1 MRDPFDGL
9 AFRPAD
15 ILLPQNCDYTK
26 WSVVA
31 CDQYTSQ
38 PEYWQE
44 VEELVGSA
52 PSTLRLILPE
62 SCLDGPS
69 VETDIM
75 EVNNT
80 MTRYLREERFCTLPA
95 SLIYVERRLDN
106 LRLRRGLVGMVD
118 LEQYDY
124 EPGAEA
130 QVRATE
136 GTVMAR
142 IPPRVAVRKNAPL
155 ELPHVMLL
163 ADDLEK
169 TVLEPLSAR
178 KDQMEEVYDFDL
190 MERGGHIAGWRL
202 DGESMALVAAALR
215 KLADPAAFRARYGV
229 EDKPVL
235 LFAVG
240 DGNHS
245 LATAKECYERQ
256 KKLTPREQWDSLPA
270 RYALCELVNLHDASL
285 EFEPIHRVVFG
296 VEPERVVEELLSA
309 LPGAYRGE
317 GDGHVLRFSHAGGKG
332 AVTVPR
338 PEAQLEVGTLQPFLD
353 AYVKEHGGSID
364 YIHGA
369 DVARDLAARPGNIA
383 FLLPA
388 MGKEQLFPTVIRDG
402 VLPRKT
408 FSMGLSFFLWAM
420 ARFNGRQLG
429 LCGKTITSLRRNLLA
444 ELVPY
449 LRRLGFDCWERR
461 SENLLTVRLGGHEN
475 RFLLFGG
482 RDESS
487 AALIQGSTLA
497 GVLLDEA
504 ALDKILDPYSM
515 TEPGISGKEL
525 LEG

>member
-1 MRDPFDGL
+1 
-9 AFRPAD
+9 
-15 ILLPQNCDYTK
+15 
-26 WSVVA
+26 
-31 CDQYTSQ
+31 
-38 PEYWQE
+38 
-44 VEELVGSA
+44 
-52 PSTLRLILPE
+52 
-62 SCLDGPS
+62 
-69 VETDIM
+69 M

-163 ADDLEK
+163 ADDPEK

-178 KDQMEEVYDFDL
+178 KDQMEKVYDFDL
-190 MERGGHIAGWRL
+190 MERGGYIAGWRL

-353 AYVKEHGGSID
+353 AYVKWPGIWPPAPAISPSCCPPW
-364 YIHGA
+364 
-369 DVARDLAARPGNIA
+369 ARSSSFPPSSGTGCSPARPSPWGRPTTSA
-383 FLLPA
+383 FTWRRARSDKGVTRCPFWKQ
-388 MGKEQLFPTVIRDG
+388 GPT
-402 VLPRKT
+402 P
-408 FSMGLSFFLWAM
+408 S
-420 ARFNGRQLG
+420 
-429 LCGKTITSLRRNLLA
+429 
-444 ELVPY
+444 
-449 LRRLGFDCWERR
+449 
-461 SENLLTVRLGGHEN
+461 
-475 RFLLFGG
+475 
-482 RDESS
+482 
-487 AALIQGSTLA
+487 
-497 GVLLDEA
+497 
-504 ALDKILDPYSM
+504 
-515 TEPGISGKEL
+515 
-525 LEG
+525 